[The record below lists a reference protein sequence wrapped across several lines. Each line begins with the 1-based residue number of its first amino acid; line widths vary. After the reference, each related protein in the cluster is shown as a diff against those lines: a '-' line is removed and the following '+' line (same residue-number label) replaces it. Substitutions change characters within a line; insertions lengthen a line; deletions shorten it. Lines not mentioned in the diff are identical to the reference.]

1 MHHKVGI
8 GDGFV
13 DLSNTANGQNL
24 TGGLAG
30 ELVGAVAG
38 ADSDRQRVA
47 FGFGDEISGF
57 SRIGEEHVHGQLT
70 FETMA
75 VLGLTFSG
83 LKGSEATQFSLNA
96 HTNGVGEINNLF
108 GDV

>member
-1 MHHKVGI
+1 MLVDHLQPLLGNGGGTMHHQVGV

-13 DLSNTANGQNL
+13 DLGNTADGQNL

-75 VLGLTFSG
+75 VLGLTFAG
-83 LKGSEATQFSLNA
+83 LK
-96 HTNGVGEINNLF
+96 
-108 GDV
+108 